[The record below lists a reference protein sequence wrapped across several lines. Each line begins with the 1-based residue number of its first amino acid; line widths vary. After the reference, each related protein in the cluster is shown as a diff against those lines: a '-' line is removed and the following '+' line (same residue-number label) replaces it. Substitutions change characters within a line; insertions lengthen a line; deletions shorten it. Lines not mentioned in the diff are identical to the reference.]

1 MANWL
6 FKEEPE
12 TYSFADLE
20 RDGSTTWSGVT
31 NALAQKHLRAVK
43 TGDRVFFYATGKEKA
58 VIGLMEV
65 STDPAPDPTDDS
77 GKRVTVTVKPVRRF
91 AAPVT
96 LAAIK
101 ADKAF
106 AKWELVKQA
115 RLSVM
120 PVPDELW
127 ARIEKMAAGGS
138 A

>member
-43 TGDRVFFYATGKEKA
+43 KGDRVFFYATGKEKA
-58 VIGLMEV
+58 VVGLMEV
-65 STDPAPDPTDDS
+65 LTAPAPDPADDT
-77 GKRVTVTVKPVRRF
+77 GKCVAVTVKPVRRL
-91 AAPVT
+91 ATPVT

-106 AKWELVKQA
+106 ARWELVKQA

-120 PVPDELW
+120 PVSDDEW
-127 ARIEKMAAGGS
+127 QRIEQKARA
-138 A
+138 